1 VKTRPLGTTGVEVP
15 VILLGCG
22 NFGGVGSLKSLIG
35 RGLDREQAFAALDE
49 ALALGID
56 VLDTAERYA
65 DGESERA
72 IGAWLSA
79 RPAAATAHIRIATK
93 VMPPSLE
100 GIDGGRFDHRHIEP
114 RLETSLER
122 IGREKIAFY
131 LSHAPEP
138 ATPIEETLEGFAAV
152 VESGRVDHVG
162 CCNVTS
168 QQLLEALDAANRLG
182 VTGFEWV
189 QNGFSLLSP
198 AQDREVRAICRE
210 RGLGYTPFSPLA
222 GGVLTGKYRRGAPF
236 PAGSRLELR
245 PEGVAERLVGPVY
258 DALDK
263 LQQFAAARGVS
274 CAALS
279 LAWLMS
285 HPDCTALVVGPPRTP
300 PHMGH
305 VAEALDVTLTPEDHA
320 LLAGW
325 FEAAANRIA
334 SW

>member
-1 VKTRPLGTTGVEVP
+1 VKTRTLGTTGLEVP
-15 VILLGCG
+15 AILLGCG
-22 NFGGVGSLKSLIG
+22 NFGGIGSPKDLIG
-35 RGLDREQAFAALDE
+35 HGLDRDQAFATLDE
-49 ALALGID
+49 AIALGID

-65 DGESERA
+65 DGESERM
-72 IGAWLSA
+72 IGAWL
-79 RPAAATAHIRIATK
+79 RGRGATATARIRIATK
-93 VMPPSLE
+93 VMPPSAE
-100 GIDGGRFDHRHIEP
+100 GIGGGRFDRRHIES

-122 IGREKIAFY
+122 IGRERIDLY

-138 ATPIEETLEGFAAV
+138 STPIEETLEGFAAV

-162 CCNVTS
+162 CCNVTP
-168 QQLLEALDAANRLG
+168 QQLLEALDASNRLG
-182 VTGFEWV
+182 LTGFEWV
-189 QNGFSLLSP
+189 QNGFSLLFP

-222 GGVLTGKYRRGAPF
+222 GGVLTGKYRRGEPF
-236 PAGSRLELR
+236 PAGSRLDLR

-279 LAWLMS
+279 LAWLMR

-300 PHMGH
+300 PHLRH
-305 VAEALDVTLTPEDHA
+305 VAEALHVTLTPEEHA
-320 LLAGW
+320 LLASW
-325 FEAAANRIA
+325 FEAAG
-334 SW
+334 

>member
-1 VKTRPLGTTGVEVP
+1 VP
-15 VILLGCG
+15 AVQLGCG
-22 NFGGVGSLKSLIG
+22 NFGGIGSLKSLIG
-35 RGLDREQAFAALDE
+35 RGLDREQAFATLDE

-56 VLDTAERYA
+56 LFDTAERYA

-72 IGAWLSA
+72 IGAWLA
-79 RPAAATAHIRIATK
+79 TRPAAATAHIRIATK

-100 GIDGGRFDHRHIEP
+100 GINGGRFDRRYIEQ
-114 RLETSLER
+114 RLATSLER
-122 IGREKIAFY
+122 IGRERVCLY

-152 VESGRVDHVG
+152 VQSGRVGHVG
-162 CCNVTS
+162 CCNVTP
-168 QQLLEALDAANRLG
+168 QQLLDALDSPQRLG
-182 VTGFEWV
+182 VAGFEWV

-222 GGVLTGKYRRGAPF
+222 GGVLSGKYRRGEPY
-236 PAGSRLELR
+236 PPGSRLDLR
-245 PEGVAERLVGPVY
+245 PEGVGERLVGPVY

-263 LQQFAAARGVS
+263 LKHFAAARGVS

-279 LAWLMS
+279 LAWVIS
-285 HPDCTALVVGPPRTP
+285 HADCTAPVVGPSGTR
-300 PHMGH
+300 PHLGH
-305 VAEALDVTLTPEDHA
+305 VAEAFDIKLTPEEHL

-325 FEAAANRIA
+325 FETAAP
-334 SW
+334 

>member
-1 VKTRPLGTTGVEVP
+1 MKPRTLGTTGIEVP
-15 VILLGCG
+15 AVQLGCG
-22 NFGGVGSLKSLIG
+22 NFGGIGSLKSLIG

-72 IGAWLSA
+72 IGAWLAS
-79 RPAAATAHIRIATK
+79 RPAAETAHIRIATK

-100 GIDGGRFDHRHIEP
+100 DAGGGRFDRRHIER
-114 RLETSLER
+114 RLATSLER
-122 IGREKIAFY
+122 LGRERVTLY

-138 ATPIEETLEGFAAV
+138 STPIEETLDGFASV

-162 CCNVTS
+162 CCNVTPE
-168 QQLLEALDAANRLG
+168 QLLEALDAAHRLG

-222 GGVLTGKYRRGAPF
+222 GGVLTGKYRRGEVYP
-236 PAGSRLELR
+236 PGSRLDLR
-245 PEGVAERLVGPVY
+245 PEGVAERLVGAVY
-258 DALDK
+258 DALDS
-263 LQQFAAARGVS
+263 LQQFAAVHGVS

-279 LAWLMS
+279 LAWVMS
-285 HPDCTALVVGPPRTP
+285 HADCTAPVVGPSRTG
-300 PHMGH
+300 PHLGH
-305 VAEALDVTLTPEDHA
+305 VAEALDITLTPEEHA

-325 FEAAANRIA
+325 FEAATVR
-334 SW
+334 SKG